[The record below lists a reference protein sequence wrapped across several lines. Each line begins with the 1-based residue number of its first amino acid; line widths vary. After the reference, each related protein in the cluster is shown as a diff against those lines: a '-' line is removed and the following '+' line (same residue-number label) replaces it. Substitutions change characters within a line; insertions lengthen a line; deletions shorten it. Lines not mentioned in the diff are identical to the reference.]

1 MLWVFLTVVVV
12 ASMYFKAQRR
22 LPMEPDPAMHE
33 SLARLQDEVRALRED
48 VMEIAERVDF
58 TERALADV
66 RRASPLPEART
77 E

>member
-12 ASMYFKAQRR
+12 ASMYFRYQRTAP
-22 LPMEPDPAMHE
+22 PMDAAVHE

-66 RRASPLPEART
+66 RRASSLPEART
-77 E
+77 D